1 MAHFN
6 PFSFPT
12 SDMSLKHSKKPTT
25 VERNRENHSVSFL
38 PIAQKVFLQY
48 TMGLLL

>member
-38 PIAQKVFLQY
+38 PIAQKVYNGPPFIAE
-48 TMGLLL
+48 